1 MAEVG
6 GAGLDM
12 FGGDTDS
19 DSSEASAAT
28 PGPGSMENTAQKG
41 GDAAG
46 GFLGLVEGTV
56 AKPEAGSGG
65 GGGRGGGGATV
76 AGDEGKA
83 QEIEED
89 LPPPPPQTPQG
100 GAQPRKTLPGSRLQF
115 STEFCHPTIHI
126 EEEGDLAVS
135 TEEGNSNV
143 RVGPAALDAG
153 VHTVLLRLEY
163 DPEHCFSDD
172 FYVHRGAHDSGSSLS
187 THHVHDSDS
196 IALEIY
202 SARGCDSSL
211 KRDLAATNLALD
223 LGIPE
228 MDKGDVVRIEV
239 NVPPRDQKG
248 VEVAFA
254 HSPGAA
260 ALVFTEFA
268 RVQHLHWTE
277 ADGIWI
283 GLFLYKGGH
292 NIRIV

>member
-1 MAEVG
+1 MQCSDFSVSLLAFRALFPLLAPIHDDEIKAPLTAAEAAADA
-6 GAGLDM
+6 GAG
-12 FGGDTDS
+12 
-19 DSSEASAAT
+19 A
-28 PGPGSMENTAQKG
+28 
-41 GDAAG
+41 
-46 GFLGLVEGTV
+46 V
-56 AKPEAGSGG
+56 APPPEVKA
-65 GGGRGGGGATV
+65 RGGE
-76 AGDEGKA
+76 EGK
-83 QEIEED
+83 EGGS
-89 LPPPPPQTPQG
+89 PPPPSQS

-135 TEEGNSNV
+135 TEERNSNV
-143 RVGPAALDAG
+143 RVGPAALAAG
-153 VHTVLLRLEY
+153 VHTVLFRLEY
-163 DPEHCFSDD
+163 EPESCFSDD
-172 FYVHRGAHDSGSSLS
+172 FYVHRGAFTDDSSQWGGTNSNSE
-187 THHVHDSDS
+187 S

-211 KRDLAATNLALD
+211 KRDRAATNVALD

-239 NVPPRDQKG
+239 NIPPLNQKG

-260 ALVFTEFA
+260 ALEFTEFA
-268 RVQHLHWTE
+268 RVQHGHWTE

-283 GLFLYKGGH
+283 GLFLYKDGH